1 MPPHHIPQGLTHTQ
15 KTRWHRD
22 PLKVSHHTVFF
33 NIEECEWRETVGE
46 RGNDTL
52 KCQRGQVKAAF
63 VTLLH
68 SWQREDSIISI
79 QTNYRRSS
87 AARGPHRHNSAPL
100 LNMSDMIRYK
110 EMDSSEKQGPNQ
122 GKVESVEFKNRRFE
136 NDTSCS
142 TEKMIYFQTDKIQMR
157 ASTETTQHIGS
168 PWHVIGN
175 PSVLLE
181 MWKNEIY

>member
-1 MPPHHIPQGLTHTQ
+1 MTWPFISITHSTTLQTIQNHYPPLPSSPCRNATASHSTRAHACAHTQ

-33 NIEECEWRETVGE
+33 NIEECEWSETVGK

-68 SWQREDSIISI
+68 SCQREDSIIFI

-87 AARGPHRHNSAPL
+87 AARGPHRHYSALL
-100 LNMSDMIRYK
+100 LNTSDMIRYK
-110 EMDSSEKQGPNQ
+110 EMDSSEKTKPENS
-122 GKVESVEFKNRRFE
+122 GKWGV
-136 NDTSCS
+136 
-142 TEKMIYFQTDKIQMR
+142 
-157 ASTETTQHIGS
+157 
-168 PWHVIGN
+168 
-175 PSVLLE
+175 
-181 MWKNEIY
+181 